1 MSVRSRGPS
10 LAPDGEPANA
20 TLEARSVRARAEPS
34 PKQTPSVG
42 QDSGGNGDLVAVG
55 GSDPRLEAYRIRQAD
70 TARTEQFV
78 VAISPRALRM
88 LAAVA
93 KHRDMS
99 CEALAREYLSDGI
112 RKDRMEQFYVTASMT
127 MREVLQEL
135 APERAEELL
144 AEFSRRLREQAGN
157 P

>member
-1 MSVRSRGPS
+1 MSS
-10 LAPDGEPANA
+10 EPASPSA
-20 TLEARSVRARAEPS
+20 PARPRRMAKRP
-34 PKQTPSVG
+34 TP
-42 QDSGGNGDLVAVG
+42 AVE
-55 GSDPRLEAYRIRQAD
+55 STKDWHVTAD

-135 APERAEELL
+135 APESAAELI